1 MDIYYKEGTLMKKI
15 VAELKQIIDFKD
27 TTEAGDVVLIASK
40 EPQMLIYAYVLD
52 IVKDTARKDEWW
64 NLQFKMLSV
73 PLQKMTWTLRTPQ
86 MTGQEIF
93 TMGGDEVFF
102 KAIDL
107 DSKVTPV
114 VPSLPDQKND
124 KKGLRRVK

>member
-1 MDIYYKEGTLMKKI
+1 MKKI

-52 IVKDTARKDEWW
+52 IVKDAARKDEWW

-114 VPSLPDQKND
+114 VPPLPDQKND